1 MIIKLK
7 ACIVSESELDQCC
20 ADYLVRMSSFLCIH
34 LNPLPS
40 KSNNYWCVPFCVQ
53 SWGPVVRKCVY
64 IPQRYTAS
72 YSISSNSLNV
82 LAIQNPGDWEPSP
95 PPHTPSQQYST
106 RFIRIAY
113 ACKIIPVKT
122 GEGRL
127 LTYIISDWPL
137 LPWLNRMMF
146 LFVPEVCRPKYQVV
160 SSSFTTWQ
168 KPVFTIYNMS
178 RPGC

>member
-82 LAIQNPGDWEPSP
+82 LAIQNPGDWDIPSTLTQ
-95 PPHTPSQQYST
+95 HHNSIQQDSFVSHMHAKLFLWRQGRGACWRTLLATGRCSPGWTGWCFYLYLKYVDQNT
-106 RFIRIAY
+106 R
-113 ACKIIPVKT
+113 
-122 GEGRL
+122 
-127 LTYIISDWPL
+127 
-137 LPWLNRMMF
+137 
-146 LFVPEVCRPKYQVV
+146 
-160 SSSFTTWQ
+160 
-168 KPVFTIYNMS
+168 
-178 RPGC
+178 